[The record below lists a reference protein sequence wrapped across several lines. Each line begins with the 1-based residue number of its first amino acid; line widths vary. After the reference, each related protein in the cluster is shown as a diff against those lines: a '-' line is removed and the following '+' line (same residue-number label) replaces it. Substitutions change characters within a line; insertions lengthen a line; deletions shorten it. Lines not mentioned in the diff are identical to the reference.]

1 MAFSL
6 KKTLLAKRI
15 KKFRNRALENWGR
28 TIKEYDLRIDVNSL
42 YSEANDYGYVM
53 AQRGFLGALVN
64 IITNPVNLLILAVY
78 IVVQFIPGL
87 NVVANSTL
95 PAWFSSLVSAVNIT
109 ANIASV
115 VSTAYNQQKLLN
127 AEIGAYG
134 EIASSSLNE
143 SVQDARRAKAKSET
157 LTNFLIYAP
166 YEILPKGSVYNDK
179 QLGGQNTNFRYSEP
193 YDAMKGING
202 ELKPLDEAE
211 EMSYNRYQKKD
222 AGNINYANE
231 TLGGDVP
238 LVKAISTNEYAM
250 LVDEAY
256 KARCIKSTS
265 GFQKMLEQ
273 GYGLGVGD
281 ANTFQ
286 YTWNRIDA
294 ATIKPFQSQKC
305 QLDFLEKNK
314 AYQKG
319 LLRDFFTQELYH
331 FKVPE
336 VDIKNQEQSVY
347 ETMYK
352 DLKELFATNIPDD
365 EKAMFYVDMLGQVF
379 EAVFLGEEVFSVER
393 IGDMS
398 SVAKY
403 IFYNHKLSP
412 SYNLLTASNYN
423 NYNNTNYKNSFNLFT
438 TYLFSFDN
446 MKENDFKKMFPT
458 YESFL
463 SFAKFCMGEK
473 TIINNFA
480 YVDIG
485 DKYNLWDNKYLIVDN
500 IEVDIFKISTRETT
514 STSGGNNGGVW
525 TYWQHTIDKSKPAFE
540 HPKLIYL
547 DDKEYLANLEDKT
560 IIKFL
565 KDSLEQG
572 FLEIPVKD
580 ETQKQELDKLLQKH
594 FDEYARLLFEEEG
607 V

>member
-53 AQRGFLGALVN
+53 AQRGLLGALVN
-64 IITNPVNLLILAVY
+64 IITNPVNIIILAAY

-87 NVVANSTL
+87 NVAANSTL
-95 PAWFSSLVSAVNIT
+95 PAWFSSLVSAVDIT

-143 SVQDARRAKAKSET
+143 SVQDARMAKAKSET

-166 YEILPKGSVYNDK
+166 YEILPKGSVYNDN

-202 ELKPLDEAE
+202 EFKPLDEAE

-281 ANTFQ
+281 SNTFQ
-286 YTWNRIDA
+286 RTWDRIDA

-305 QLDFLEKNK
+305 QLDFLEKNR

-336 VDIKNQEQSVY
+336 VDIDMQSESVY

-365 EKAMFYVDMLGQVF
+365 EKAMFYVDMLGQIF
-379 EAVFLGEEVFSVER
+379 EAVFLSEEVFEVQRPGVYASGVTH
-393 IGDMS
+393 
-398 SVAKY
+398 
-403 IFYNHKLSP
+403 IFYNENSP
-412 SYNLLTASNYN
+412 YFGMGMGLGEDPATAPYNFFRSE
-423 NYNNTNYKNSFNLFT
+423 K
-438 TYLFSFDN
+438 FSFDE
-446 MKENDFKKMFPT
+446 MKENEFKKMFPT
-458 YESFL
+458 YQSFL
-463 SFAKFCMGEK
+463 SFAKTCVSEK
-473 TIINNFA
+473 VIVKKYIESIHPSK
-480 YVDIG
+480 IG
-485 DKYNLWDNKYLIVDN
+485 YPIKHETRENL
-500 IEVDIFKISTRETT
+500 EVTIFKAKISITYYQV
-514 STSGGNNGGVW
+514 GGNNAG
-525 TYWQHTIDKSKPAFE
+525 QRKRISINIDKSKKAFE
-540 HPKLIYL
+540 HPKLFYL

-565 KDSLEQG
+565 KDSQENG
-572 FLEIPVKD
+572 FLEIPFKD
-580 ETQKQELDKLLQKH
+580 ETQKQEIEKLLQKH
-594 FDEYARLLFEEEG
+594 FDEYVRLLFEEEE
-607 V
+607 